1 MNSTGRFTTELRGLM
16 RESYDECRSCGS
28 KLPKE
33 SAAFAGY
40 DGAGAPLY
48 VGECCKHQIHELATH
63 VYWWWEVDKR
73 CAPDEPMWRY
83 MDFAKFVS
91 MLEQHTRSILL
102 HPTFWVMLSRAP

>member
-1 MNSTGRFTTELRGLM
+1 M